1 MCYQLYI
8 QTYQWDINLSITRSV
23 CHVFFVFSFK
33 TAKPM
38 KTPEPTIY
46 YNPDLTQIINGEEV
60 MSPSPKF
67 LHQSASVELVLLLAS
82 HVKQNKLGRVFAA
95 PFDVILEQDFNHL
108 QPDIFF
114 VSNANRDIMQDW
126 IRGVPDLVIE
136 IVSPSSR
143 KLDTVVKKG
152 VYESYGVPECWIV
165 FPDKVRIEIYTLVE
179 GRYELYGTF
188 SDEQKVQSKVLPAL
202 SFPASAMS
210 GDFV

>member
-1 MCYQLYI
+1 MHI
-8 QTYQWDINLSITRSV
+8 GAYQWGIHLSITRSV
-23 CHVFFVFSFK
+23 CHAFFVFSFK

-38 KTPEPTIY
+38 KTLESTIH

-67 LHQSASVELVLLLAS
+67 LHQSVSAELVFLLTS
-82 HVKQNKLGRVFAA
+82 HVKTHRLGRVFAA

-136 IVSPSSR
+136 IVSPRSK

-165 FPDKVRIEIYTLVE
+165 FPDKVCIEIYTLVE
-179 GRYELYGTF
+179 GRYELHGTF
-188 SDEQKVQSKVLPAL
+188 SNEQTVQSKVLTAL
-202 SFPASAMS
+202 SFPADAML
-210 GDFV
+210 GDFE

>member
-1 MCYQLYI
+1 
-8 QTYQWDINLSITRSV
+8 
-23 CHVFFVFSFK
+23 
-33 TAKPM
+33 M
-38 KTPEPTIY
+38 KTLEPPIY

-60 MSPSPKF
+60 MSPSPKMP
-67 LHQSASVELVLLLAS
+67 HQSASGELVFLLTS
-82 HVKQNKLGRVFAA
+82 HVKAHHLGRIFTA

-136 IVSPSSR
+136 IVSPSSK

-165 FPDKVRIEIYTLVE
+165 FPDKVCIEIYTLVE
-179 GRYELYGTF
+179 GRYELHGIF

-210 GDFV
+210 VDFE

>member
-1 MCYQLYI
+1 MCYQLHI
-8 QTYQWDINLSITRSV
+8 GAYQWDIHLSITRSV
-23 CHVFFVFSFK
+23 CHTFFVFSFK
-33 TAKPM
+33 TAKLM
-38 KTPEPTIY
+38 KTLEPTIH

-60 MSPSPKF
+60 MSPSPKMP
-67 LHQSASVELVLLLAS
+67 HQSASIELVLLLAN

-114 VSNANRDIMQDW
+114 VSNAYRDIMQDW

-136 IVSPSSR
+136 IVSPSSK
-143 KLDTVVKKG
+143 KLDTIVKKG

-179 GRYELYGTF
+179 GRYALHGTF

-202 SFPASAMS
+202 SFPAGAMS
-210 GDFV
+210 GDFE